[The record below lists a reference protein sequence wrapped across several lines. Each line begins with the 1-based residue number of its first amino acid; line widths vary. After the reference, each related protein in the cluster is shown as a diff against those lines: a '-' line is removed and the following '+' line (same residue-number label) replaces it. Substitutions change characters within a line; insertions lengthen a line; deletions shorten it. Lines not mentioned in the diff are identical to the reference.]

1 MVGIKQGSA
10 LKIIFEGPP
19 QRSTITVKQICIDSK
34 ILIGIILVFGF
45 KEGSKELM
53 LALLKLTWRCK
64 FYTQVSFNK
73 VNMSSLRLWPRYRGV
88 RAGRLVQEIANFAV
102 LK

>member
-1 MVGIKQGSA
+1 
-10 LKIIFEGPP
+10 
-19 QRSTITVKQICIDSK
+19 
-34 ILIGIILVFGF
+34 
-45 KEGSKELM
+45 M

-73 VNMSSLRLWPRYRGV
+73 INMSSLRLWPRYRGV
-88 RAGRLVQEIANFAV
+88 RAGRLVQELANFAV

>member
-1 MVGIKQGSA
+1 M
-10 LKIIFEGPP
+10 
-19 QRSTITVKQICIDSK
+19 KQICIDSK
-34 ILIGIILVFGF
+34 ILVVIILVFGF

-73 VNMSSLRLWPRYRGV
+73 VNMSSLRLWPRYRRV
-88 RAGRLVQEIANFAV
+88 RAGRLVQELANFAV